1 MNIYKIYYI
10 IIILIVVSCNNPKEE
25 IFWVSGFKN
34 EKNNV
39 STLLIQKS
47 DTLKS
52 ENFVSLNKN
61 IDGFNFEEGYLKKI
75 IVKVHEDKYAL
86 IKELEKKK
94 DYRVSLNGKWKLE
107 IEKDTLLNPTL
118 NIMLGKMY
126 LNGNSYCNNYKGN
139 IQFIGFNSVKFDKI
153 NSTKKFCKL
162 LSKEEKYLNKLGQIE
177 TYLIK
182 GNYLYFYNKGNKILS
197 FKKY

>member
-139 IQFIGFNSVKFDKI
+139 IEFIGFNSVKFDKI
-153 NSTKKFCKL
+153 NSTKKICKL

>member
-10 IIILIVVSCNNPKEE
+10 IIILIVVSCNNPREE

-75 IVKVHEDKYAL
+75 KVKVHEDKYAL

-139 IQFIGFNSVKFDKI
+139 IEFIGFNSVKFDKI
-153 NSTKKFCKL
+153 NSTKKICKL
-162 LSKEEKYLNKLGQIE
+162 FSKEEKYLNKLGQIE